1 MNIKAILNLILTLL
15 FGYSVYLIWKI
26 PQPYGIISLVILSIT
41 FLFNFIK
48 NRKVSIPLY
57 ILGIGGCVFVHISA
71 YNFSSYTEEQ
81 RDRFNIP
88 TAVKFEKE
96 DFNSALVKAKT
107 ENKLI
112 FIDFYTGWCGP
123 CLKFTQTVLT
133 DEEVGKYMN
142 STFINL
148 KYDAEKGEGITLS
161 KRYNVKSYPTLLVLD
176 SNGNIIEGVTE
187 NLRLAVKADM
197 IRISK
202 KYNHKLD

>member
-1 MNIKAILNLILTLL
+1 MNVKAILNLFLTLL
-15 FGYSVYLIWKI
+15 IGYSVYLIWKI
-26 PQPYGIISLVILSIT
+26 PQPYGIISLVILSFT

-57 ILGIGGCVFVHISA
+57 ILGIGGCIFIFIAA
-71 YNFSSYTEEQ
+71 YNFTSYTDEQ

-96 DFNSALVKAKT
+96 DFNSTLVKAKT

-112 FIDFYTGWCGP
+112 FIDFYTSWCGP

-161 KRYNVKSYPTLLVLD
+161 KKYNVKSYPTLLIID
-176 SNGNIIEGVTE
+176 HEGNVVEDVMGKQ
-187 NLRLAVKADM
+187 LAVKEDM
-197 IRISK
+197 IRLSK
-202 KYNHKLD
+202 KYNANLN

>member
-1 MNIKAILNLILTLL
+1 MNVKAILNLFLTLL
-15 FGYSVYLIWKI
+15 IGYSVYLIWKI
-26 PQPYGIISLVILSIT
+26 PQPYGIISLVILSFT

-57 ILGIGGCVFVHISA
+57 ILGIGGCIFIFIAA
-71 YNFSSYTEEQ
+71 YNFTSYTEEQ

-96 DFNSALVKAKT
+96 DFNSTLVKAKT

-112 FIDFYTGWCGP
+112 FIDFYTSWCGP

-161 KRYNVKSYPTLLVLD
+161 KKYNVKSYPTLLIID
-176 SNGNIIEGVTE
+176 HEGNVVEDVMGKQ
-187 NLRLAVKADM
+187 LAVKEDM
-197 IRISK
+197 IRLSK
-202 KYNHKLD
+202 KYNANLN

>member
-1 MNIKAILNLILTLL
+1 MKAILNLILILL

-41 FLFNFIK
+41 FLFNFLK
-48 NRKVSIPLY
+48 SRKVSVPLY
-57 ILGIGGCVFVHISA
+57 ILGIGGSVFVLIAA
-71 YNFSSYTEEQ
+71 YNFTSYIEEQ

-96 DFNSALVKAKT
+96 DFNSVLVKAKT

-133 DEEVGKYMN
+133 DDEVGKYMN

-148 KYDAEKGEGITLS
+148 KYDAEKGEGITLA
-161 KRYNVKSYPTLLVLD
+161 KKYNVKSYPTLLILD
-176 SNGNIIEGVTE
+176 HEGNVVEDVMVKQ
-187 NLRLAVKADM
+187 LAVKEDM
-197 IRISK
+197 IRLSMKYKTTLDK
-202 KYNHKLD
+202 KN

>member
-1 MNIKAILNLILTLL
+1 MNVKAILNLFLTLL
-15 FGYSVYLIWKI
+15 IGYSVYLIWKI
-26 PQPYGIISLVILSIT
+26 PQPYGIISLVILSFT

-57 ILGIGGCVFVHISA
+57 ILGIGGCIFIFIAA
-71 YNFSSYTEEQ
+71 YNFTSYTDEQ

-96 DFNSALVKAKT
+96 DFNSTLVKAKT

-112 FIDFYTGWCGP
+112 FIDFYTSWCGP

-161 KRYNVKSYPTLLVLD
+161 KKYNVKSYPTLLIID
-176 SNGNIIEGVTE
+176 HEGNVVEDVMGKQ
-187 NLRLAVKADM
+187 LAVKEDM
-197 IRISK
+197 IRLSK
-202 KYNHKLD
+202 KDNTNLN

>member
-1 MNIKAILNLILTLL
+1 MKVTLNFILTLL
-15 FGYSVYLIWKI
+15 FGYSVYLIWQI

-48 NRKVSIPLY
+48 NRKISIPLY
-57 ILGIGGCVFVHISA
+57 ILGLGGSVFIFIAA
-71 YNFSSYTEEQ
+71 YNFTSYTEEQ

-96 DFNSALVKAKT
+96 DFDSILVKAKI

-133 DEEVGKYMN
+133 DEKVGRYMN

-148 KYDAEKGEGITLS
+148 KYDAEKGAGITLA
-161 KRYNVKSYPTLLVLD
+161 KKYNVKSYPTLLILD
-176 SNGNIIEGVTE
+176 HEGNVVEDVMGKQ
-187 NLRLAVKADM
+187 LAVKEDM
-197 IRISK
+197 IRLSK
-202 KYNHKLD
+202 KYNTNLD

>member
-1 MNIKAILNLILTLL
+1 MNVKAILNLFLTLL
-15 FGYSVYLIWKI
+15 IGYSVYLIWKI
-26 PQPYGIISLVILSIT
+26 PQPYGIISLVILSFT

-57 ILGIGGCVFVHISA
+57 ILGIGGCIFILIAA
-71 YNFSSYTEEQ
+71 YNFTSYTDEQ

-96 DFNSALVKAKT
+96 DFNSTLVKAKT

-161 KRYNVKSYPTLLVLD
+161 KKYNVKSYPTLLIID
-176 SNGNIIEGVTE
+176 HEGNVVEDVMGKQ
-187 NLRLAVKADM
+187 LAVKEDM
-197 IRISK
+197 IRLSK
-202 KYNHKLD
+202 KDNTNLN

>member
-1 MNIKAILNLILTLL
+1 MKAILNLILTLL
-15 FGYSVYLIWKI
+15 LVYSVYLIWKI

-48 NRKVSIPLY
+48 NKKVSIPLY
-57 ILGIGGCVFVHISA
+57 ILGIGGSVFVLIVA
-71 YNFSSYTEEQ
+71 YNFISYTNEQ

-96 DFNSALVKAKT
+96 DFNNALVKAKT
-107 ENKLI
+107 ENKFI

-133 DEEVGKYMN
+133 DDKVGRYMN

-148 KYDAEKGEGITLS
+148 KYDTEKGEGISLS
-161 KRYNVKSYPTLLVLD
+161 KRYNVKRYPTLLIID
-176 SNGNIIEGVTE
+176 HNGKLVEDVMGNV
-187 NLRLAVKADM
+187 LAVKDDM
-197 IRISK
+197 IILSK
-202 KYNHKLD
+202 KYNSNLD